1 MIRRPITAGEVA
13 NLIATS
19 THAIVSMAVDEI
31 PSRVHD
37 VPDLDLEIDNKRSER
52 YVGCG
57 PVKGD
62 AETNSRV

>member
-1 MIRRPITAGEVA
+1 
-13 NLIATS
+13 
-19 THAIVSMAVDEI
+19 MAVDEI

-37 VPDLDLEIDNKRSER
+37 VPDPDLEIDNKRSVR
-52 YVGCG
+52 YVDCG

>member
-1 MIRRPITAGEVA
+1 MIKRPFTTSEVA
-13 NLIATS
+13 DGLVATS

-52 YVGCG
+52 YVLCR
-57 PVKGD
+57 PVEG
-62 AETNSRV
+62 